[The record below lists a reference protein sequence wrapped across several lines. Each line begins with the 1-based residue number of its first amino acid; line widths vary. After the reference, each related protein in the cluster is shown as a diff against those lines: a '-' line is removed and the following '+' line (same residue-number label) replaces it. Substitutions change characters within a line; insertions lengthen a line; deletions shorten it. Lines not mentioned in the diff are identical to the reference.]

1 NMSDD
6 RAPSKVNFDSK
17 DTSRISLFD
26 EPDKLSL
33 SGLLNALDGIVDSP
47 GRILVMTTNHP
58 DRLDP
63 ALIRPGRINKRIHMG
78 WMLPDM
84 ATEMLSHYLGAR
96 PSIDQQAEIDHLFR
110 GFNISPATL
119 EQTCA
124 EFDTIGDVLDSLKS
138 RLKEEDDDDEPS
150 FALTKGH
157 IFNVHINSEETA
169 AAAASLLIFG
179 QPYSSPVTFAPI
191 GNDKQLAAV

>member
-1 NMSDD
+1 
-6 RAPSKVNFDSK
+6 
-17 DTSRISLFD
+17 
-26 EPDKLSL
+26 
-33 SGLLNALDGIVDSP
+33 
-47 GRILVMTTNHP
+47 
-58 DRLDP
+58 
-63 ALIRPGRINKRIHMG
+63 
-78 WMLPDM
+78 MLPDM

-124 EFDTIGDVLDSLKS
+124 EFDTIGEVLDSLKS
-138 RLKEEDDDDEPS
+138 RLKEEDDDDEPA

-157 IFNVHINSEETA
+157 IFNVHINIEEAT
-169 AAAASLLIFG
+169 AAASLLIFG
-179 QPYSSPVTFAPI
+179 QPYRSSVTFAPI